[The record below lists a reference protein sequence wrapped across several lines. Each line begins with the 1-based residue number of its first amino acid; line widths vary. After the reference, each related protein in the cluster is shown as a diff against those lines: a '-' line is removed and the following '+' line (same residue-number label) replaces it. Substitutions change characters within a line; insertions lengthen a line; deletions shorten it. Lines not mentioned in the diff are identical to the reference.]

1 MSKIDISTLSREYEL
16 YYDQFIKTFSKEQ
29 STSILSD
36 LFVCSVISNIEN
48 INKESLSNLFSYID
62 KKYKNIL
69 FTKKEILI
77 ENLNTIEKIYQ
88 KINYLANNS
97 NLSDFEKILGSV
109 LEKHINRKK
118 TGSYYTPEDTTNFIC
133 WNSIII
139 SILNKMSNDSLA
151 QVYESINIS
160 NNVEFIDKKL
170 TFEEKINILSKNITS
185 TQIDEIIK
193 IIKKLK
199 IIDPMCGSGAFII
212 STYECLKYL
221 NQKLL
226 NNKLDFKY
234 YYLHL
239 YGVDISNEAIILCK
253 TRLILKSIIDRTY
266 STYLNQVLYSN
277 ILCNDALTGPDNIIN
292 SNNEGLDWTRLSRFD
307 CIIGNPPYVEVRD
320 KLPYQHFVSEKCGN
334 LYAYAIERS
343 CNISST
349 KSVISFIVPLSLI
362 ATNRMKPVREC
373 LENKSSIIYYC
384 TFADRP
390 GCLFSGVHQR
400 LAIFFA
406 SIGENECR
414 KFTSSYC
421 FWYKD
426 ERKKLFKSLDF
437 IENNNSALPKIG
449 NSIENSIY
457 VKDRICSSSLFE
469 MKDDDGQYPLYVSS
483 RIGFWAKAFIEK
495 PNTNE
500 IFKISFNSDIKRRIA
515 YCFINSSFFYFM
527 WILSSDC
534 WHVTSQD
541 LKNIRL
547 SYENFSEK
555 QISKLY
561 KLSNDLIIDLEKNK
575 VRINTKQ
582 TEFEYKHKYSKKII
596 DKIDDIICPN
606 IGLDE
611 EETKFIKAYALKYR
625 LNKIEESEE

>member
-16 YYDQFIKTFSKEQ
+16 YYDQFLKTFSKEQ
-29 STSILSD
+29 STRILSD
-36 LFVCSVISNIEN
+36 LFICSTISNIEN
-48 INKESLSNLFSYID
+48 INKESLSNLFSYIN
-62 KKYKNIL
+62 KKYKKIL

-77 ENLNTIEKIYQ
+77 ENLNIIEKIYQ

-139 SILNKMSNDSLA
+139 SIFNKMSNDSLA
-151 QVYESINIS
+151 LVYESINIS

-185 TQIDEIIK
+185 TQIDEIVK
-193 IIKKLK
+193 IIEKLK

-266 STYLNQVLYSN
+266 STYLNQVLDNN
-277 ILCNDALTGPDNIIN
+277 ILCNDALTGPDNIID
-292 SNNEGLDWTRLSRFD
+292 SNNNGLDWTKLDRFD

-320 KLPYQHFVSEKCGN
+320 KFPYQHFVSKKCGN

-343 CNISST
+343 CNISLN

-362 ATNRMKPVREC
+362 ATNRMKLIREC

-384 TFADRP
+384 SFADRP

-400 LAIFFA
+400 LTIFFA

-426 ERKKLFKSLDF
+426 ERKNLFKSLDF

-457 VKDRICSSSLFE
+457 VKDKICSSSLFE
-469 MKDDDGQYPLYVSS
+469 MKDDDGQFPLYVSS
-483 RIGFWAKAFIEK
+483 RIGFWAKAFIDK

-500 IFKISFNSDIKRRIA
+500 IFKISFNSDIKRRIS

-547 SYENFSEK
+547 NYEKFSEQ

-611 EETKFIKAYALKYR
+611 EETKFIKAYTSKYR

>member
-1 MSKIDISTLSREYEL
+1 
-16 YYDQFIKTFSKEQ
+16 
-29 STSILSD
+29 
-36 LFVCSVISNIEN
+36 
-48 INKESLSNLFSYID
+48 
-62 KKYKNIL
+62 
-69 FTKKEILI
+69 
-77 ENLNTIEKIYQ
+77 
-88 KINYLANNS
+88 
-97 NLSDFEKILGSV
+97 
-109 LEKHINRKK
+109 
-118 TGSYYTPEDTTNFIC
+118 
-133 WNSIII
+133 
-139 SILNKMSNDSLA
+139 
-151 QVYESINIS
+151 
-160 NNVEFIDKKL
+160 
-170 TFEEKINILSKNITS
+170 
-185 TQIDEIIK
+185 
-193 IIKKLK
+193 
-199 IIDPMCGSGAFII
+199 MCGSGAFII

-266 STYLNQVLYSN
+266 STYLNQVLENN

-292 SNNEGLDWTRLSRFD
+292 SNNEGLDWTRLGRFD
-307 CIIGNPPYVEVRD
+307 YIIGNPPYVEVRD
-320 KLPYQHFVSEKCGN
+320 KLLYQHFASEKCGN

-343 CNISST
+343 CNISLN

-362 ATNRMKPVREC
+362 ATNRMKPIREC

-437 IENNNSALPKIG
+437 IGNNNSALPKIG

-483 RIGFWAKAFIEK
+483 RIGFWAKAFIER

-500 IFKISFNSDIKRRIA
+500 IFKISFNNDIKRRIA

-547 SYENFSEK
+547 NYENFSEK

-561 KLSNDLIIDLEKNK
+561 KLSNDLINDLEKNK

-611 EETKFIKAYALKYR
+611 EETKFIKAYTLKYR
-625 LNKIEESEE
+625 LNKAEESED